1 MDNLISSLR
10 DGAQMSMGEKFLA
23 GLQVTIFAM
32 IIVFF
37 VLVFLMYIIKFTGKI
52 FVRSEQKKKLGENN
66 ISMVDSTD
74 KIISTNVDK
83 SEEIAAVM
91 AAINM
96 ISVAQGSRLVVK
108 SITKKQDNWSSSG
121 IIAQMNNR
129 L

>member
-91 AAINM
+91 PAINM

>member
-1 MDNLISSLR
+1 MDNLISGLR